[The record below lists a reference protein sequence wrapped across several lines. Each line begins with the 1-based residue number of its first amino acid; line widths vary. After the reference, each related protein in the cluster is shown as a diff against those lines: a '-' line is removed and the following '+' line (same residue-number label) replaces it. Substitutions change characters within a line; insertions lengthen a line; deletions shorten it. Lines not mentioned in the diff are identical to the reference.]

1 VEKKRMFDNL
11 RDSLRTALKKIVGAS
26 DINEELIDALCK
38 DIQRA
43 LLQSDVNVRLVL
55 SITNNL
61 KERALKEQL
70 PKGLSRKDHIVTIL
84 YGELAKLLGY
94 SGDTIQTI
102 DKEKPDE
109 AETTGATAFFKPGK
123 ENIVLMLGIQGSGKT
138 TVTSKF
144 ARWLTRHG
152 YRVGVIGADTWRPG
166 ALTQLKMNCTKINVE
181 VFGEEKN
188 KDAVGIVKK
197 GLEHF
202 KPQNLDVIIIDTAG
216 RHKEEAGLLQEMT
229 DMYEA
234 ATPDLVLLVIDGTLG
249 QQAYAQA
256 EAFHKA
262 APVGGII
269 ITKLDGTAKG
279 GGALAAS
286 SATGAK
292 VMFIG
297 TGERI
302 DDLEQFS
309 PTRFVGRLLG
319 MGDIK
324 ALLEMARNLEIEG
337 DEQQAKRLMS
347 GKMTIDDFYAQMEQV
362 NKMGFRNVIDN
373 MPGLSGM
380 VNDNKLEEMQGKIN
394 AWRYVIQ
401 SMTKDEK
408 KDPDLINESRRKRIA
423 RGSGVPEGEV
433 KEMIKQYNNS
443 KDIMKKFKGGRGRG
457 PGDFLRRLGL
467 G

>member
-1 VEKKRMFDNL
+1 MFDSL

-38 DIQRA
+38 DVQRA

-55 SITNNL
+55 SITKNL
-61 KERALKEQL
+61 KERALKEQP
-70 PKGLSRKDHIVTIL
+70 PKGLSRKDHVVTIL

-94 SGDTIQTI
+94 SGETIKTI
-102 DKEKPDE
+102 DKDRDKDE
-109 AETTGATAFFKPGK
+109 TGATAFFKPGK

-138 TVTSKF
+138 TVTGKL

-152 YRVGVIGADTWRPG
+152 YRVGVVGADTWRPG
-166 ALTQLKMNCTKINVE
+166 ALTQLKMNCTRINVE
-181 VFGEEKN
+181 VYGEEGG
-188 KDAVGIVKK
+188 KDAVGIVKH
-197 GLEHF
+197 GIEHF

-229 DMYEA
+229 EMHKA

-249 QQAYAQA
+249 QQAHAQA

-269 ITKLDGTAKG
+269 LTKLDGTAKG

-286 SATGAK
+286 SVTGAR

-362 NKMGFRNVIDN
+362 GKMGFRNVIDN

-380 VNDNKLEEMQGKIN
+380 VNDDKLDEMQDKIDG
-394 AWRYVIQ
+394 WRYVIQ
-401 SMTKDEK
+401 SMTKEEK